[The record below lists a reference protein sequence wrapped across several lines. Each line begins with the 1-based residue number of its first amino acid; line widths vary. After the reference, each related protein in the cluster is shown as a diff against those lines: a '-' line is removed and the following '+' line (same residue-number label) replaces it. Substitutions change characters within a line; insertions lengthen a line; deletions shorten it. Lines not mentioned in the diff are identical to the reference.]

1 MGWKQLRFRFCFFK
15 CSRRTFII
23 RIIVTMNR
31 NFRSHSNSY
40 INSYIASRLF
50 SCFFLLLLQQ
60 VQNDSTIDSGI
71 NYTYV
76 SPKNSLLSVFNF
88 YRMHVCLTILNRHVF
103 QSGSYTRT
111 CHKKM
116 CHTYEESSFRQIYA
130 AFLWKI
136 SSILNINTGLCS
148 VTSYV

>member
-1 MGWKQLRFRFCFFK
+1 
-15 CSRRTFII
+15 
-23 RIIVTMNR
+23 MNR

-60 VQNDSTIDSGI
+60 VQNDSTIDSAI
-71 NYTYV
+71 NYTIICILCFAKKQFV
-76 SPKNSLLSVFNF
+76 ICLSFC
-88 YRMHVCLTILNRHVF
+88 RMHVCLTILNRHVF

-116 CHTYEESSFRQIYA
+116 CHTYEESSFRQIYT

-136 SSILNINTGLCS
+136 SSIQNINTGL
-148 VTSYV
+148 